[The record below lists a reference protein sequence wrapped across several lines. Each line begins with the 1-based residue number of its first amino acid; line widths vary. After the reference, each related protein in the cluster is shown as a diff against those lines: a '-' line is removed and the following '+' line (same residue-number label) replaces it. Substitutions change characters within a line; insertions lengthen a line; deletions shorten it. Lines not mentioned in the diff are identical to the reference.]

1 MASTNWARNGLFLF
15 FWHGVKGVAILAG
28 YDVILVGA
36 GPAAIF
42 CALEL
47 TWKHPDLKL
56 LMLEKGR
63 DIKERRCPSQE
74 KQAPCFNCSSCAIV
88 SGWGGA
94 GAFSDGKLALST
106 EVGGLLGQH
115 LEHRQ
120 FVAGIDYVHQVYLKF
135 GAPQEVYG
143 LDRQDEIIGLQR
155 RAALAG
161 LRLVPA
167 PIRHLGT
174 GRTQQILQQMQD
186 YLLERGVE
194 IRTKTPVASLLI
206 REGVAIGVVTED
218 GEEIRAEVVVCAPGR
233 HGSEWMALEAGRL
246 GLAMRIN
253 PVDIGLRIELPAVV
267 MEPITSLT
275 YEAKFIYSTP
285 TFEDKVR
292 TFCMN
297 PYGEVVMENTDGIIT
312 VNGHSHAEAKTEY
325 TNFALLVSKS
335 FTEPFKEPITY
346 GKYIAS
352 LANMLGGGIIV
363 QRLGDLISGH
373 RSTKDRITKGLVVP
387 TLQEATP
394 GDLSLVLPYRH
405 FTAILEMLKAID
417 QVAPGVYSRH
427 TLLYGVEVK
436 FYSSRLDVSDELE
449 TGIHNLFVAGDGAG
463 ITRGL
468 AQASLSGVVVAR
480 AIGGRLPA
488 TAR

>member
-1 MASTNWARNGLFLF
+1 
-15 FWHGVKGVAILAG
+15 VAE
-28 YDVILVGA
+28 YDVVLVGA

-47 TWKHPDLKL
+47 TWQHPGLKL

-63 DIKERRCPSQE
+63 DIKERRCPSRE
-74 KQAPCFNCSSCAIV
+74 KQAPCFNCPSCSIV

-115 LEHRQ
+115 LEQQQ
-120 FVAGIDYVHQVYLKF
+120 FASGIEYVHQVYIKF
-135 GAPQEVYG
+135 GAPREIYG
-143 LDRQDEIIGLQR
+143 LEHKDEILALQR

-174 GRTQQILQQMQD
+174 GRTQQVLRQMQD
-186 YLLERGVE
+186 YLLEQGVE
-194 IRTKTPVASLLI
+194 IRTKSPVASLLA
-206 REGVAIGVVTED
+206 RKGAVAGVITED
-218 GEEIRAEVVVCAPGR
+218 GEEIPARFVVCAPGR
-233 HGSEWMALEAGRL
+233 QGSEWMTGEAGRL
-246 GLAMRIN
+246 GLEMRIN
-253 PVDIGLRIELPAVV
+253 PVDIGVRVELPAAVL
-267 MEPITSLT
+267 EPVTRLT
-275 YEAKFIYSTP
+275 YEAKLIYCSP
-285 TFEDKVR
+285 TFEDTVR

-297 PYGEVVMENTDGIIT
+297 PYGEVVMENTDGVIT
-312 VNGHSHAEAKTEY
+312 VNGHSHAEARTEY
-325 TNFALLVSKS
+325 TNFALLVSKN

-352 LANMLGGGIIV
+352 LANMLGGGVIV
-363 QRLGDLISGH
+363 QRLGDLLGGH
-373 RSTKDRITKGLVVP
+373 RSTRERISQGLVTP

-405 FTAILEMLKAID
+405 FTAVLETLKAMD
-417 QVAPGVYSRH
+417 QVAPGIYSRH

-449 TGIHNLFVAGDGAG
+449 TGVRNLFVAGDGAG

-480 AIGGRLPA
+480 AINRRLP
-488 TAR
+488 

>member
-1 MASTNWARNGLFLF
+1 L
-15 FWHGVKGVAILAG
+15 VK
-28 YDVILVGA
+28 YDVVMIGA

-47 TWKHPDLKL
+47 VEQHPGLKL

-63 DIKERRCPSQE
+63 DLPERRCPSQE

-106 EVGGLLGQH
+106 EVGGLLGQY
-115 LEHRQ
+115 LERHE
-120 FVAGIDYVHQVYLKF
+120 FASGIDYVHQVYLRF
-135 GAPQEVYG
+135 GAPAEVYG
-143 LDRQDEIIGLQR
+143 LEHQDEIAELQR

-174 GRTQQILQQMQD
+174 GRTQLILQRMQD
-186 YLLERGVE
+186 HLKNHGVE
-194 IRTKTPVASLLI
+194 IRTGCPVASLLV
-206 REGVAIGVVTED
+206 RDGAAAGVVTGD
-218 GEEIRAEVVVCAPGR
+218 GEEIASTFLVCAPGR
-233 HGSEWMALEAGRL
+233 EGSGWISGEAQRL
-246 GLAMRIN
+246 GLQMRIN
-253 PVDIGLRIELPAVV
+253 PVDIGVRVELPAAVL
-267 MEPITSLT
+267 EPVTRLT
-275 YEAKFIYSTP
+275 YEAKFLYSTP
-285 TFEDKVR
+285 TFEDAVR

-297 PYGEVVMENTDGIIT
+297 PYGEVVMENSDGIIT
-312 VNGHSHAEAKTEY
+312 VNGHSHAETKTEY

-352 LANMLGGGIIV
+352 LANMLGGGVIV
-363 QRLGDLISGH
+363 QRLGDLMSGH
-373 RSTKDRITKGLVVP
+373 RSTKERIAKGLVQP

-405 FTAILEMLKAID
+405 FTAVLEMLKAMD

-436 FYSSRLDVSDELE
+436 FYSSRLETSNELE
-449 TGIHNLFVAGDGAG
+449 TGVYNLFVAGDGAG

-480 AIGGRLPA
+480 AIGRRVSGTGRERGA
-488 TAR
+488 G